1 MANVINGIKINDTM
15 YDLNLSTL
23 GEQTSINFKSSTN
36 DNVYEMCI
44 SGDGDIKLYD
54 TENPYKDNIERWK
67 AEGVDSGG
75 SATANSN
82 FPCYWKS
89 NNELGGSFISNL
101 FRINS
106 CYFGGLQQ
114 DIDPNCIA

>member
-75 SATANSN
+75 SATAN
-82 FPCYWKS
+82 
-89 NNELGGSFISNL
+89 
-101 FRINS
+101 
-106 CYFGGLQQ
+106 
-114 DIDPNCIA
+114 